1 MPGLA
6 TIVPELGHRSGC
18 VCRVACLLMGALAFA
33 APALAQDSTSRNLDG
48 GNGLP
53 GDALSPFLTNF
64 TRTNYVVDLAPLRT
78 SWGTTFGIAPILKS
92 GKTSVARFNAINGPS
107 TISQTI
113 RTGVGF
119 PSGTYTSWTSP
130 TAGVSTSQNNTG
142 LNTTQTPTGS
152 ASVFGV
158 AFLDVEDIVAGG
170 LPTFVNQI
178 VGGLVA
184 FDPAT
189 PSRVY
194 VSRIVGAN
202 NSASAAT
209 DRSQFGLGGVDSHGN
224 VTFRGDS
231 VNSASSAS
239 LIPGDNYFRVRL
251 AQRSSAVNSID
262 GAGAVDAGATAWL
275 LNNAPVTHA
284 VPNLIPESIAG
295 RPVLIGSNF
304 VGQLTSETSPGT
316 ITSVATHRPSTT
328 DHRGSVAHSPKA
340 LFAGSTSTGAT
351 LARSAPTGLRTDAIS
366 VFGLDNAGNVTTA
379 RTFAI
384 PLTLQD
390 ACDSTLWPLGS
401 GEFRHYDSQVLFRG
415 GTSQVSVGKDQTG
428 RGLLAATLSSGNSG
442 ANNPFNAIAVCRF
455 DPSVPGSVGSWS
467 IAAWTNTSNT
477 DGKDI
482 LGDFGQD
489 GAPGTNDAGENDG
502 AIDGLDA
509 PIGRLASLSELGTG
523 KVGPSLSAPAF
534 DSVGNLYFM
543 ASVAL
548 KKSMGA
554 SVVQVFTQG
563 LIRGVYDPATSCFKL
578 ELVLELN
585 SVFQGANSNT
595 RYMVNFLGLADSDS
609 ISSSSL
615 WSSSVSQASWNNVDV
630 AGVETGSALTLGGLV
645 LSARIVYDTN
655 NDSLFQDPTALAGNA
670 ASVDEAYNAIL
681 LIANT
686 TPPATC
692 IADVDD
698 GTFTGTPDGGVTIDD
713 LLYYLSIFEQGTPEA
728 DVDDGS
734 FTGTPDGGV
743 TIDDLLYYLFRF
755 ESGC

>member
-1 MPGLA
+1 
-6 TIVPELGHRSGC
+6 
-18 VCRVACLLMGALAFA
+18 
-33 APALAQDSTSRNLDG
+33 
-48 GNGLP
+48 
-53 GDALSPFLTNF
+53 
-64 TRTNYVVDLAPLRT
+64 
-78 SWGTTFGIAPILKS
+78 
-92 GKTSVARFNAINGPS
+92 
-107 TISQTI
+107 
-113 RTGVGF
+113 
-119 PSGTYTSWTSP
+119 
-130 TAGVSTSQNNTG
+130 
-142 LNTTQTPTGS
+142 
-152 ASVFGV
+152 
-158 AFLDVEDIVAGG
+158 
-170 LPTFVNQI
+170 
-178 VGGLVA
+178 
-184 FDPAT
+184 
-189 PSRVY
+189 
-194 VSRIVGAN
+194 
-202 NSASAAT
+202 
-209 DRSQFGLGGVDSHGN
+209 
-224 VTFRGDS
+224 
-231 VNSASSAS
+231 
-239 LIPGDNYFRVRL
+239 
-251 AQRSSAVNSID
+251 
-262 GAGAVDAGATAWL
+262 
-275 LNNAPVTHA
+275 
-284 VPNLIPESIAG
+284 
-295 RPVLIGSNF
+295 VLIGSNF

-316 ITSVATHRPSTT
+316 ITNLTSHRPGTT
-328 DHRGSVAHSPKA
+328 DHRGSIAHSPKV

-366 VFGLDNAGNVTTA
+366 VFGLDNAGNVTAA

-415 GTSQVSVGKDQTG
+415 GTSQVSVGKDQAG
-428 RGLLAATLSSGNSG
+428 RGLLAATLSSGNNG

-455 DPSVPGSVGSWS
+455 DPSVSGSVGSWS

-489 GAPGTNDAGENDG
+489 GAPGTNDVGESDG
-502 AIDGLDA
+502 VIDALDA

-534 DSVGNLYFM
+534 DSVGNLYFI

-548 KKSMGA
+548 NKPMGA
-554 SVVQVFTQG
+554 SIVQVFTQA
-563 LIRGVYDPATSCFKL
+563 LLRGVYDPATSCYRL

-585 SVFQGANSNT
+585 SVFQGANSGT

-630 AGVETGSALTLGGLV
+630 AGVETKSPLTLGGLV

-655 NDSLFQDPTALAGNA
+655 NDMLFQDPTALAGNA

-686 TPPATC
+686 SPPSSC

-734 FTGTPDGGV
+734 FTGTRDGGV